1 MIRDESVQQM
11 PDAIASGLNERIH
24 KMKLMNDLKEGI
36 RQRVQRIIKLSPS
49 SMNHIS
55 KNIVEDANTRESNVS
70 KNKLNI
76 ENVRDAVQR
85 SISKID
91 TAYNRHLAREIAKI
105 QRQTKIA
112 RENFEKM
119 KNLPE
124 EKYTPLDENQE
135 KAQKL
140 E

>member
-1 MIRDESVQQM
+1 
-11 PDAIASGLNERIH
+11 
-24 KMKLMNDLKEGI
+24 MND
-36 RQRVQRIIKLSPS
+36 
-49 SMNHIS
+49 IS
-55 KNIVEDANTRESNVS
+55 KNIVEDANTREANVS

-105 QRQTKIA
+105 NRQTKIN
-112 RENFEKM
+112 RENFEKLVS
-119 KNLPE
+119 LPE
-124 EKYTPLDENQE
+124 EKYTPLDDNQE
-135 KAQKL
+135 KAMKL

>member
-1 MIRDESVQQM
+1 
-11 PDAIASGLNERIH
+11 
-24 KMKLMNDLKEGI
+24 
-36 RQRVQRIIKLSPS
+36 
-49 SMNHIS
+49 MNHIS

-91 TAYNRHLAREIAKI
+91 TAYNRHLAREIAII